1 MVTGATSLSLVRDE
15 LFATMEQAEQGL
27 EQFIAERQNGSLL
40 QHAVECLQQ
49 IRGTLN
55 LIELA
60 GAELLAQEALQL
72 ATDIPTGVSEERDGQ
87 LAALGNAL
95 YVLRRYLE
103 NVEANRQ
110 EIPELLLPAINE
122 VRCAAG
128 QPALPESFFFS
139 ARLDIPRPPS
149 TAIDHLPS
157 EAELGEESRRMRHM
171 YQIGLLGL
179 IREQNLYPSLK
190 LMGRALARLDSLH
203 GGVARSRLCWIGAA
217 AIESIVDGQL
227 LPRKSR
233 KQLFS
238 RIDRELKQLLI
249 GPAYEA
255 PRHLLKE
262 LLYLVALSDGQ
273 GPRSREVR
281 ELHGLAPLPFTD
293 HLLEEE
299 SQRLSGPGQ
308 SVMRSLSTAIREE
321 LAGVKDMLDL
331 IERGVAQP
339 DSLTNLHAQLGKLSK
354 TLGMV
359 GLNSAGTALQTQLPT
374 VAAWAASGV
383 ADSPPAL
390 LRLADAVLYV
400 ESMVGNLERGERR
413 IIRPTPAEPG
423 QEADAFA
430 VHQLAE
436 ARIVVIEEAKAGLA
450 LAKRAI
456 TAYLESNG
464 DKLNLANVPASLQAV
479 RGGLWFLGQER
490 AALLVGGCAD
500 YIQQRM
506 IETAQMPSEQML
518 ETLADALT
526 SLEYYLEGGAVSA
539 GPAGRPRPGQRQRQ
553 GARTAGGRLM
563 AGEFRWQAGRPATAQ
578 VGGWVLAHCQQRFL
592 QDDNGLLF
600 PREWLKRQELPL
612 LAEHGVGH
620 WQGEP
625 VYVLEL
631 DEPIELP
638 GMAWAPLRQ
647 FMLHGDFD
655 QFCMLGYASQ
665 IGIWARHNRFCG
677 NCGTRMQAQDHER
690 VMQCPQCG
698 LHQYPRLSPSM
709 IVLVTRGDEVLL
721 ARSPRFVPGVYSTL
735 AGFVEAGESV
745 EQCVVREVRE
755 EVGVEVANLEYIG
768 SQNWPFPHSLML
780 GFHAEYVSGE
790 IVPQEDEIED
800 AQWFSL
806 DALPPLPAQR
816 SIARHLIDLYLARR
830 SGAAEPVL
838 PG

>member
-1 MVTGATSLSLVRDE
+1 M
-15 LFATMEQAEQGL
+15 
-27 EQFIAERQNGSLL
+27 
-40 QHAVECLQQ
+40 
-49 IRGTLN
+49 
-55 LIELA
+55 
-60 GAELLAQEALQL
+60 
-72 ATDIPTGVSEERDGQ
+72 
-87 LAALGNAL
+87 
-95 YVLRRYLE
+95 
-103 NVEANRQ
+103 
-110 EIPELLLPAINE
+110 
-122 VRCAAG
+122 
-128 QPALPESFFFS
+128 
-139 ARLDIPRPPS
+139 
-149 TAIDHLPS
+149 
-157 EAELGEESRRMRHM
+157 
-171 YQIGLLGL
+171 
-179 IREQNLYPSLK
+179 
-190 LMGRALARLDSLH
+190 
-203 GGVARSRLCWIGAA
+203 ARSRLCWIGAA

-413 IIRPTPAEPG
+413 ITRPTPAEPG

-526 SLEYYLEGGAVSA
+526 SLEYYLEGGAVLRPQGQPDVLDLASA
-539 GPAGRPRPGQRQRQ
+539 SVKA
-553 GARTAGGRLM
+553 L
-563 AGEFRWQAGRPATAQ
+563 
-578 VGGWVLAHCQQRFL
+578 
-592 QDDNGLLF
+592 GL
-600 PREWLKRQELPL
+600 
-612 LAEHGVGH
+612 
-620 WQGEP
+620 P
-625 VYVLEL
+625 V
-631 DEPIELP
+631 
-638 GMAWAPLRQ
+638 
-647 FMLHGDFD
+647 
-655 QFCMLGYASQ
+655 
-665 IGIWARHNRFCG
+665 
-677 NCGTRMQAQDHER
+677 
-690 VMQCPQCG
+690 
-698 LHQYPRLSPSM
+698 
-709 IVLVTRGDEVLL
+709 
-721 ARSPRFVPGVYSTL
+721 
-735 AGFVEAGESV
+735 
-745 EQCVVREVRE
+745 
-755 EVGVEVANLEYIG
+755 
-768 SQNWPFPHSLML
+768 
-780 GFHAEYVSGE
+780 
-790 IVPQEDEIED
+790 
-800 AQWFSL
+800 
-806 DALPPLPAQR
+806 
-816 SIARHLIDLYLARR
+816 
-830 SGAAEPVL
+830 AA
-838 PG
+838 